1 MVRREIAPT
10 SQALQV
16 AFSRLFREPMLSEST
31 SFGSRWGIYEM
42 GSSRSVLGS
51 SYPGSCIELTRW
63 ARKAGYP
70 SSWPRSQDHYILGR
84 WIDIR
89 SAASNSFYGND
100 GERKFVCCWHT
111 QPRPSLCTY
120 SPAFGEEE
128 FCELRLYGVL
138 RSPRSPGPTP
148 MTV

>member
-51 SYPGSCIELTRW
+51 SYPGSCIEPTRW
-63 ARKAGYP
+63 ARQAAYP
-70 SSWPRSQDHYILGR
+70 SSWPRSQDHYILER
-84 WIDIR
+84 WIDMR
-89 SAASNSFYGND
+89 SAASEHRIQSAHKESWPD
-100 GERKFVCCWHT
+100 PHALEALSS
-111 QPRPSLCTY
+111 RPL
-120 SPAFGEEE
+120 F
-128 FCELRLYGVL
+128 
-138 RSPRSPGPTP
+138 
-148 MTV
+148 